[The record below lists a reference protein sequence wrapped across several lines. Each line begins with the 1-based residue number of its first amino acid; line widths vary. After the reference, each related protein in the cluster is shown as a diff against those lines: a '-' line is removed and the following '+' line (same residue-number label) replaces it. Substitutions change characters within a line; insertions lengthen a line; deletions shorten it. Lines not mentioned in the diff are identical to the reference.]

1 MDTLLTT
8 PGGRAV
14 LVVVLLAVT
23 SLAWWVRARR
33 SGTVRSAR
41 TSPPLEDAE
50 LLGVLQSAGVVPG
63 ARVTFVQ
70 LSSEVCTPCRRTA
83 AILGR
88 LVDETPGAVHVELD
102 AAQHPDLVRSLRV
115 LRTPTVLVLDE
126 DGRERGRSSGGMTP
140 VQARAALELVPGLVG
155 RGPGTAP
162 ASAPTL
168 SARRPGPGPAAEDA
182 PALHLEETRRA

>member
-8 PGGRAV
+8 AGGRAV
-14 LVVVLLAVT
+14 LVVVLLAAT

-33 SGTVRSAR
+33 LGTMRSVGPAA
-41 TSPPLEDAE
+41 PPVETQ
-50 LLGVLQSAGVVPG
+50 LLGALRSAGVTPG

-83 AILGR
+83 SILSR
-88 LVDETPGAVHVELD
+88 LVDSTPGAVHVELD

-140 VQARAALELVPGLVG
+140 VQARAALEIVPGFGDDVAG
-155 RGPGTAP
+155 ADPD
-162 ASAPTL
+162 
-168 SARRPGPGPAAEDA
+168 PGPTRLAPDGPATDA
-182 PALHLEETRRA
+182 TVLHLEETRRA